1 MTTSVL
7 IVDHGLCNLDS
18 IGRALSECGA
28 RVTVSAD
35 PAAIAAAGRLV
46 LPGVGSFAAGMANLH
61 GRGLAAA
68 LHDSLVR
75 HPRPLLGVCLGL
87 QLLAEWGTE
96 GGPEGGTAGLGLIPG
111 RVERL
116 EPRPGERLP
125 HIGWNQ
131 VHPQRDHP
139 LFRGIA
145 DGADVYFVH
154 SYALHCPEE
163 NRLALGAY
171 AGGFTAAAANGH
183 VCGVQFHPEKS
194 QRVGFTLI
202 RNFLAM

>member
-35 PAAIAAAGRLV
+35 PRDIATADRLV
-46 LPGVGSFAAGMANLH
+46 LPGVGSFARGMDNLH
-61 GRGLAAA
+61 ARGLAAA
-68 LHDSLVR
+68 LHDSLAR
-75 HPRPLLGVCLGL
+75 HPRPLLGICLGL
-87 QLLAEWGTE
+87 QLLADWGAE
-96 GGPEGGTAGLGLIPG
+96 GGGTPGLGLIPG

-116 EPRPGERLP
+116 DPRPGERLP
-125 HIGWNQ
+125 HVGWNQ
-131 VHPQRDHP
+131 VHPLRDHP
-139 LFRGIA
+139 LFRGVA

-154 SYALHCPEE
+154 SFALRCPPE
-163 NRLALGAY
+163 NRLAEADY
-171 AGGFTAAAANGH
+171 AGGFAAAAAAGH

-194 QRVGFTLI
+194 QTVGFTLI